1 MSLRP
6 FDISK
11 VPSPPHDVQQSVM
24 GFLKKPC
31 KKLNIEIGCG
41 VGFHPIQYALNHSD
55 ENIIAIERTSE
66 KFEKFKGRLR
76 NHNLANLLG
85 VHAEA
90 AILLPHTLEAQ
101 SVDQYF
107 ILYPNPYPKESQKN
121 LRWAHLPFLNFV
133 MSTLKPGGSLQFATN
148 LEFYKDELLER
159 LPEMFQFETV
169 DCKEV
174 TSSPKPLTHFEKK
187 YLADGQTCF
196 HIRFKRGQA
205 INL

>member
-11 VPSPPHDVQQSVM
+11 IPSPPDDTKKQVM
-24 GFLKKPC
+24 GFLEKSC

-41 VGFHPIQYALNHSD
+41 VGFHPIQYAINHAD
-55 ENIIAIERTSE
+55 ENLIAIERTSD
-66 KFEKFKGRLR
+66 KYSKFKGRLL
-76 NHNLANLLG
+76 NHSLDNLLG

-90 AILLPHTLEAQ
+90 SILLPHTIKPN

-133 MSTLKPGGSLQFATN
+133 VSTLKPGGSIQFATN
-148 LEFYKDELLER
+148 LESYKDELVER
-159 LPEMFQFETV
+159 LPKLFQFETV
-169 DCKEV
+169 QCDEI
-174 TSSPKPLTHFEKK
+174 TESEKPLTHFEKK

-196 HIRFKRGQA
+196 HIRFQRGQA
-205 INL
+205 IKL